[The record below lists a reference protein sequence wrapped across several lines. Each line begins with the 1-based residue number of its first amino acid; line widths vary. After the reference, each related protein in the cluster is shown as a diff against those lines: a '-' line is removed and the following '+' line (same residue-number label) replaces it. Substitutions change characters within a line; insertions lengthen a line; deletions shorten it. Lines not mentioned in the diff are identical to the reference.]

1 VRPSLLNGH
10 RERISRICTISW
22 TEGCRS
28 VCDREGKNAE
38 QGRHP
43 FYWNHADQ
51 ETGLTTTFGA
61 MSRQAMQAPF
71 LRPFQRCR
79 VCRRASGFV
88 LAFLLATGYAQAQQH
103 VNGTRLVD
111 SVVFTDRAL
120 TVQRTA
126 AEATTP
132 ARPALTPAQTRA
144 RTYGIYGAAALGL
157 AIYANKFWWG
167 DEGFTSRF
175 RTVDEGWFGQSTADG
190 GADKLGHGMAT
201 YAGTRLLARGF
212 EWAGNDDDSA
222 LKYAAW
228 SVLGTF
234 TAVEVLDGFTHRWRF
249 SKEDAAMNTIGVGVA
264 LLMERN
270 PGLDRL
276 IDLRLHYRRSDDP
289 NVKYWD
295 PFGDYSGQTYLMVAK
310 ATGVPALREHPF
322 WRYFE
327 VAVGYGTRGYHVRP
341 DLPGD
346 RSRNVYYGISLNL
359 SELLSRTAFRGSE
372 RKSRTQRIT
381 DGVLE
386 IYQVPG
392 TAALVKNR
400 L

>member
-1 VRPSLLNGH
+1 MKKRRWFLQPTSRSIEVISGSIMLL
-10 RERISRICTISW
+10 
-22 TEGCRS
+22 
-28 VCDREGKNAE
+28 
-38 QGRHP
+38 
-43 FYWNHADQ
+43 
-51 ETGLTTTFGA
+51 
-61 MSRQAMQAPF
+61 F
-71 LRPFQRCR
+71 LRQGLFHSLC
-79 VCRRASGFV
+79 FM
-88 LAFLLATGYAQAQQH
+88 LAFLFCAGSLKAQDRVPDIAV
-103 VNGTRLVD
+103 VN

-120 TVQRTA
+120 LAPRAAVGATA
-126 AEATTP
+126 PNRST
-132 ARPALTPAQTRA
+132 LTPAQVRA

-167 DEGFTSRF
+167 EEGFDRKF
-175 RTVDEGWFGQSTADG
+175 RTIDEGWFGESTADG

-201 YAGTRLLARGF
+201 YVGTRLLARGF

-234 TAVEVLDGFTHRWRF
+234 TAVEVLDGFTNRWRF
-249 SKEDAAMNTIGVGVA
+249 SKEDATMNAIGVGVA

-276 IDLRLHYRRSDDP
+276 IDLRLQYRRSDDP
-289 NVKYWD
+289 SVRYWD

-327 VAVGYGTRGYHVRP
+327 VAVGYGTRGYHVGP
-341 DLPGD
+341 GVPGD

-359 SELLSRTAFRGSE
+359 SELLSRTVFRGSE
-372 RKSRTQRIT
+372 RKSRAQKIT
-381 DGVLE
+381 DGILE

-392 TAALVKNR
+392 TAALVKNP